1 VVTGLTF
8 GAKTLTLDGTADA
21 SLMNSINGV
30 VEGPATITLVKNG
43 TSSWAITGAGTH
55 SGLTTVN
62 GGVLRISNSTAL
74 GAVTAGTVVADGAT
88 LQLEGGIAVGAEAL
102 TISGTGA
109 AGQTGALVN
118 RSGSNSFAG
127 AITALSPLTI
137 SSEAGALTLG
147 ALTGADFGLTVGGAG
162 DLSFGG
168 DVLLGTG
175 AITKNGAGLLA
186 LVGNNSFTGGVAL
199 NAGTVE
205 AGSAGALGTTGS
217 ITFGGGALRHGA
229 GNTVDYSARFVSA
242 PGTAYKIATAGQ
254 SVTYASPLSGV
265 GSTLTK
271 SGSGTLV
278 LSAVNTF
285 DGQTAVT
292 GGVLSI
298 LSEENLGAAPAA
310 FVADQLLLDNGTLL
324 STASFA
330 INDANRGITL
340 GALGGTFNTAPS
352 TQLTLGTALTGAGQ
366 LTKDGAGTLLLNVVS
381 THAGGTVVQD
391 GKLLLGV
398 NNAISGA
405 VTVSGAGAL
414 DIGVNNLTVS
424 SLNVTGSSASIAGT
438 GSIDSASGFGFS
450 PTGTATISSVLAGP
464 GGVTMSGTGTVSL
477 KGANTYTGPT
487 TISSGALL
495 LDGGSIASTGTVSV
509 ASAATFGGI
518 GSVAGPVVLAAGTG
532 YQAGEQ
538 SLLNV
543 GGGVR
548 DGLNVLD
555 LNGDLTMGAFSII
568 DFYLTRTG
576 FTQLDVAGLLNL
588 DATTRIRIN
597 LDSGYIPSVGS
608 EFDLLNW
615 VGAPTIGGGLTLVD
629 LLFPLPTD
637 GMGSPVW
644 LTSAFNSD
652 GILRVDGLRTGPAI
666 TTDPVGG
673 VVLAGDSVT
682 FTLGVTGSDPLVIQ
696 WYKGPTT
703 ANPIAGAKGLTY
715 TIPAAAGAD
724 SGQYWARVT
733 NGPNPEDTVD
743 SQLATLDVVTLP
755 RITAQ
760 PTGATLFP
768 SPGTNKTF
776 NVTAIGPGTLTYVW
790 KKATVAIPG
799 APNDDEYT
807 INGVQVAD
815 SGNYTV
821 TVSNGFGSVTSD
833 VAVLTVSQ
841 AIAFTQQPLTPVPA
855 VPEGNPV
862 TLTAAVTGDG
872 PFTYQ
877 WERAPR
883 IGLTGSN
890 FGPFAP
896 VSGQTAPTITQTL
909 DLTNQGKYRL
919 VVSNAYTTLTSNEAT
934 VIFGAAQV
942 VVTTQPISKVVAVGS
957 TLELDVVTSGG
968 KPQKFQ
974 WFFKGKAVGD
984 ETDSTLRIE
993 DVTSARAGPYFCRIS
1008 NSLVSGSTQVDTAT
1022 VYVSVVDRKPG
1033 RFVLTQPGTVSLSV
1047 TATADKAD
1055 PLTYQWFVDDGL
1067 VSAPNVQP
1075 VAGATLRTLKV
1086 TNLTAGRKRFFC
1098 RVSGGGGSRFLD
1110 GGDNLVFIY
1119 TQPPALQPEGS
1130 WNLPDTVVSQPYS
1143 YQVPMVDN
1151 PLEAGQPNPLSM
1163 PVSFKAVGLPPGLT
1177 INSAGLISGRA
1188 TVERRDK
1195 VTKLVI
1201 PYTVTITATNK
1212 LGTTTP
1218 IIKNLV
1224 VNPLDVGL
1232 IGAFTGPID
1241 RNSSLNGNL
1250 GGMINFTTTKT
1261 GSYSGS
1267 LTMGAK
1273 AYPFKGNLN
1282 SAISDPTNPSVTVKV
1297 SRGTTLR
1304 PLLVSFKLNSAG
1316 FVTGPVNP
1324 LTRGTITDGR
1334 TIAQFDGWRN
1344 TWLATS
1350 TNKTPALAYSGYY
1363 TMGLDIPLPLQG
1375 TTTNPSIPQGTGYA
1389 SFTVSSTTGKLTVS
1403 GKLADG
1409 TAFTTATYV
1418 GPTGEV
1424 LVYRALYGTTATSTR
1439 GSVLGKLQID
1449 QVVALD
1455 TTDNTLDGTVS
1466 WWKVAQPVSTSTAG
1480 RTYAAG
1486 FGPFDLSVLGSRYLP
1501 PLKGFPVLGLA
1512 QNATT
1517 NNARLN
1523 LVEANSEASLPV
1535 MTGSPANTVA
1545 VRVDNASKVFPDV
1558 LNNPRK
1564 VSMTIT
1570 PATGLVSFKFSLSQP
1585 HPFNGSPAT
1594 VARAVSGVGMI
1605 VRNGTEQQAWGY
1617 FMLPQ
1622 LPSSFSEKTTA
1633 TPILSGQAV
1642 FEKIP

>member
-1 VVTGLTF
+1 
-8 GAKTLTLDGTADA
+8 
-21 SLMNSINGV
+21 
-30 VEGPATITLVKNG
+30 
-43 TSSWAITGAGTH
+43 
-55 SGLTTVN
+55 
-62 GGVLRISNSTAL
+62 
-74 GAVTAGTVVADGAT
+74 
-88 LQLEGGIAVGAEAL
+88 
-102 TISGTGA
+102 
-109 AGQTGALVN
+109 
-118 RSGSNSFAG
+118 
-127 AITALSPLTI
+127 
-137 SSEAGALTLG
+137 
-147 ALTGADFGLTVGGAG
+147 
-162 DLSFGG
+162 
-168 DVLLGTG
+168 
-175 AITKNGAGLLA
+175 
-186 LVGNNSFTGGVAL
+186 
-199 NAGTVE
+199 
-205 AGSAGALGTTGS
+205 
-217 ITFGGGALRHGA
+217 
-229 GNTVDYSARFVSA
+229 
-242 PGTAYKIATAGQ
+242 
-254 SVTYASPLSGV
+254 
-265 GSTLTK
+265 
-271 SGSGTLV
+271 
-278 LSAVNTF
+278 
-285 DGQTAVT
+285 
-292 GGVLSI
+292 
-298 LSEENLGAAPAA
+298 
-310 FVADQLLLDNGTLL
+310 
-324 STASFA
+324 
-330 INDANRGITL
+330 
-340 GALGGTFNTAPS
+340 
-352 TQLTLGTALTGAGQ
+352 
-366 LTKDGAGTLLLNVVS
+366 
-381 THAGGTVVQD
+381 VQD

-414 DIGVNNLTVS
+414 DIGANSLTVS

-438 GSIDSASGFGFS
+438 GSIDSAAGFGFS
-450 PTGTATISSVLAGP
+450 PTGTTTIGSVLAGS
-464 GGVTMSGTGTVSL
+464 GAVTMSGTGTAVL
-477 KGANTYTGPT
+477 TGANTYTGPT

-495 LDGGSIASTGTVSV
+495 LDGGSLSTGTVSV

-532 YQAGEQ
+532 YQAGQQ

-548 DGLNVLD
+548 NGLNVLD
-555 LNGDLTMGAFSII
+555 LNGDLTTGNFSIL

-576 FTQLDVAGLLNL
+576 FTQLDVAGAMNL
-588 DATTRIRIN
+588 DAGTRIRIN
-597 LDSGYIPSVGS
+597 LDSGYIPSAGS
-608 EFDLLNW
+608 AFDLLNW
-615 VGAPTIGGGLTLVD
+615 GTLNIGGGASLAD

-637 GMGSPVW
+637 GMGAPVW
-644 LTSAFNSD
+644 VTTDFNTL

-666 TTDPVGG
+666 TTNPVGG
-673 VVLAGDSVT
+673 VVFAGDSVT

-703 ANPIAGAKGLTY
+703 ANPIPGANGVTY
-715 TIPAAAGAD
+715 TIPAVVGAD
-724 SGQYWARVT
+724 SGEYWARVT

-1008 NSLVSGSTQVDTAT
+1008 NSLVSGSTQVDTQV

-1224 VNPLDVGL
+1224 VNPLDLGL

-1267 LTMGAK
+1267 LMMGAR

-1344 TWLATS
+1344 TWLVTP

-1466 WWKVAQPVSTSTAG
+1466 WWKVAQAVSTSAAG